1 VSRFSKGEV
10 DRLGERLRAGEV
22 SVADLTMLGLYR
34 DEHLNVLLKVL
45 LELASL
51 RNGARLTA
59 RQKNAQTILG
69 KLRVHAKMQL
79 SNMQDIAGA
88 RLIVGGGRRRQDA
101 MVRLVCD
108 RFPGHKAP
116 KDRRAD
122 PTHGYRAVH
131 IVVPVNDYWAEVQV
145 RTPLQDRWAQT
156 FERLGDQWGRQIRF
170 GGMPDIPNETT
181 MVAGASVSR
190 AEVVEYM
197 RDLSDMIDD
206 VEVEQVRVMQ
216 IVDDF
221 HRDRAALAN
230 EVRDAR
236 HAEMLAANQEV
247 GRRLEDI
254 DSMFAA
260 MAEAV
265 PVGPPHQVRIEHA
278 TSPALEPVQHF
289 LVVYRR
295 LSGVLESVRAFAG
308 AELDQAVALRSEL
321 EQQHRTDPDLEV
333 VLLASASERDIR
345 ATHARY
351 FESVGELTRKKD
363 GESEGGEC

>member
-1 VSRFSKGEV
+1 MSRFSKGEV
-10 DRLGERLRAGEV
+10 DRLGQRLRAGEV
-22 SVADLTMLGLYR
+22 SAADLTMLGQYR
-34 DEHLNVLLKVL
+34 DEHLSVLLKVL

-69 KLRVHAKMQL
+69 KLRVHTKMQL

-88 RLIVGGGRRRQDA
+88 RLIVGGNRRRQDA

-108 RFPGHKAP
+108 RFPGHKEP
-116 KDRRAD
+116 KDRRAE

-131 IVVPVNDYWAEVQV
+131 IVVPANDYWAEVQV

-170 GGMPDIPNETT
+170 GGPPDLPEETT
-181 MVAGASVSR
+181 VVDGTFVSR
-190 AEVVEYM
+190 AELVEYM
-197 RDLSDMIDD
+197 RDLSDMIND
-206 VEVEQVRVMQ
+206 VEVEQLRVLKV
-216 IVDDF
+216 VDDF
-221 HRDRAALAN
+221 HRDGAALSA
-230 EVRDAR
+230 ELRDAR
-236 HAEMLAANQEV
+236 HAEMLAVNLEL
-247 GRRLEDI
+247 RRKLEDI
-254 DSMFAA
+254 DSMFVA

-265 PVGPPHQVRIEHA
+265 PVGPPHQVSIEHA
-278 TSPALEPVQHF
+278 TSPAQEPVQHF

-321 EQQHRTDPDLEV
+321 EQRHRTDPDLEV

-351 FESVGELTRKKD
+351 FESVKELTRKRD
-363 GESEGGEC
+363 GEGEGGEC